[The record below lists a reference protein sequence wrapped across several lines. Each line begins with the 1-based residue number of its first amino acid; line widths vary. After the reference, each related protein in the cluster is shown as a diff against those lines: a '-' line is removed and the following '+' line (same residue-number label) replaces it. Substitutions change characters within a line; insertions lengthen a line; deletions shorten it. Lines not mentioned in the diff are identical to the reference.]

1 MSHRMSDR
9 ASIRLSMRM
18 GGHAVRTLFLAFVLA
33 AAALAG
39 APARADE
46 IVVTD
51 IAGREVRLDRPAGRI
66 LIDDGRYLVALA
78 LIHSDPVG
86 LLSAWPKDVHRIGPE
101 YYRQFAEKFPAI
113 ETLKQSAS
121 SAANFSVEQVLA
133 AEPDLAIFSLQSQPS
148 ADEIAQIE
156 RAGIPVAIIDFFNHP
171 LENLEPGFR
180 LLGAVTGRQEE
191 AEAFIAFRRERMER
205 VRERLAADAG
215 PRPRV
220 LLEPHAARTEEC
232 CPSPGKGNI
241 GDYIALAGGDNIGAD
256 VISGI
261 TGTLNLEY
269 VIEAD
274 PEVYIA
280 TGGPHMEGTGGLLIG
295 PGYDAETTRATLSRV
310 AARPGISGLSAVREG
325 RVHGLAHQL
334 LNSPLDVLTVET
346 LATWIRPDLF
356 SDVDPNQTLRLLNER
371 FLAVPLTG
379 TYWIDLD

>member
-1 MSHRMSDR
+1 MSQRTSDT
-9 ASIRLSMRM
+9 ALIRRPLSMTSGVM
-18 GGHAVRTLFLAFVLA
+18 RTLLLAFVLA
-33 AAALAG
+33 AASLACP
-39 APARADE
+39 PARSGE

-51 IAGREVRLDRPAGRI
+51 IAGREVRLERPASRI

-78 LIHSDPVG
+78 LIHPDPVG
-86 LLSAWPKDVHRIGPE
+86 LLSAWPKDIHRIGPA

-148 ADEIAQIE
+148 VDEIAQIQ

-180 LLGAVTGRQEE
+180 LLGAVTGRQDE

-215 PRPRV
+215 PRPSV

-241 GDYIALAGGDNIGAD
+241 GDYIALTGGDNIGAD

-261 TGTLNLEY
+261 TGMLNLEY
-269 VIEAD
+269 VIEAN
-274 PEVYIA
+274 PQVYIA

-334 LNSPLDVLTVET
+334 LNSPLDILTVET
-346 LATWIRPDLF
+346 LAKWTRPDLF
-356 SDVDPNQTLRLLNER
+356 ADVDPDETLQLVNEN

-379 TYWIDLD
+379 TYWIDLK

>member
-1 MSHRMSDR
+1 MSHRTSDGTPVPP
-9 ASIRLSMRM
+9 ASGGLRM
-18 GGHAVRTLFLAFVLA
+18 LFLAFVAVAAVLA
-33 AAALAG
+33 C
-39 APARADE
+39 APARAG

-51 IAGREVRLDRPAGRI
+51 IAGREVRLDRPASRI

-78 LIHSDPVG
+78 LIHPDPVG
-86 LLSAWPKDVHRIGPE
+86 VLAAWPKDIHRIGPA

-113 ETLKQSAS
+113 EALKQSAS

-148 ADEIAQIE
+148 ADEIERIE

-180 LLGAVTGRQEE
+180 LLGAVTGREQQ
-191 AEAFIAFRRERMER
+191 AEAFIAFRRERMET
-205 VRERLAADAG
+205 VRERLAADKHQ
-215 PRPRV
+215 RPLV

-256 VISGI
+256 VIAGI

-274 PEVYIA
+274 PQVYIA

-295 PGYDAETTRATLSRV
+295 PGYDEETMQATLARV

-334 LNSPLDVLTVET
+334 LNSPLDILTIEA
-346 LATWIRPDLF
+346 LARWIRPDLF
-356 SDVDPNQTLRLLNER
+356 SDVDPDETLRLLNED

-379 TYWIDLD
+379 TYWIDLK